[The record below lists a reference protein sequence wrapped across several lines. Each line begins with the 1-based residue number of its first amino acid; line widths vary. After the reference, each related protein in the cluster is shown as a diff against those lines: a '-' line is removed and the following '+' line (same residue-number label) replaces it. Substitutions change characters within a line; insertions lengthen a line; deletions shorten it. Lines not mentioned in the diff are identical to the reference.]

1 MCLART
7 WHVACSLPLP
17 MTPPF
22 MSLDTPALRSTLG
35 GSLKPGDPRR
45 FLIEAMVGAMH
56 ADGEVD
62 DRELRSLRSM
72 LERHDLF
79 AALPW
84 ETAKM
89 LIDLSSDAILFA
101 GSAEHRI
108 PVMAR
113 HLRWRIERLAAFAMA
128 CEVCAADTVIVEREQ
143 RYLTGLR
150 IALRLDHREHDE
162 LMVSARAGRA
172 LQWLEVETTRVRE
185 QLPLL
190 AELMVL
196 RRWSTG
202 SMTSNDLVDIQ
213 AAIMSLR
220 DFGVSEDRVGQVL
233 AGVVQQAQTWTSAQ
247 AQIER
252 IAARLTHPSD
262 RYWLTVYLLSD
273 EVRRGRERWR
283 SNELLLMLAAEFR
296 FGELQMELA
305 LDDAT
310 QLVS

>member
-1 MCLART
+1 
-7 WHVACSLPLP
+7 
-17 MTPPF
+17 MTISMSPPF
-22 MSLDTPALRSTLG
+22 MSLDTPALRSSLG
-35 GSLKPGDPRR
+35 GSLRPGDPRR

-62 DRELRSLRSM
+62 ARELRALRSM

-89 LIDLSSDAILFA
+89 LIDLSTDAISFA

-128 CEVCAADTVIVEREQ
+128 CEVCAADDVIVEREQ
-143 RYLTGLR
+143 RYLTALR
-150 IALRLDHREHDE
+150 IALRVDHREHDE
-162 LMVSARAGRA
+162 LMVSVRAGRA
-172 LQWLEVETTRVRE
+172 LQWLEAETRRIRE
-185 QLPLL
+185 QMPLL

-202 SMTSNDLVDIQ
+202 SMTPDDLADIQ
-213 AAIMSLR
+213 ISIAGLR
-220 DFGVSEDRVGQVL
+220 DFGASEQQVGEVVAAVAHQARTWSSAEIQIARVADRLQ
-233 AGVVQQAQTWTSAQ
+233 
-247 AQIER
+247 
-252 IAARLTHPSD
+252 HPSD
-262 RYWLTVYLLSD
+262 RYWLTVYLLTD

-283 SNELLLMLAAEFR
+283 SNELLLTLAAELR

-305 LDDAT
+305 LHDAH
-310 QLVS
+310 QLAAARS

>member
-1 MCLART
+1 MA
-7 WHVACSLPLP
+7 
-17 MTPPF
+17 F

-35 GSLKPGDPRR
+35 GALKPGDPRR

-62 DRELRSLRSM
+62 EREMTALRGM

-84 ETAKM
+84 DTAKM
-89 LIDLSSDAILFA
+89 LIDMSTDAILFA

-113 HLRWRIERLAAFAMA
+113 HLRWRVERLAAFAMA
-128 CEVCAADTVIVEREQ
+128 AEVCAADEVIVEREQ

-162 LMVSARAGRA
+162 LLIAARANRA
-172 LQWLEVETTRVRE
+172 LQWLEAETSRVHA
-185 QLPLL
+185 QLPVL

-202 SMTSNDLVDIQ
+202 SMTQNDLDDIGE
-213 AAIMSLR
+213 SLLGMR
-220 DFGVSEDRVGQVL
+220 DFGASTPRIDSILTDIARRARGWSSTQL
-233 AGVVQQAQTWTSAQ
+233 QMSL
-247 AQIER
+247 
-252 IAARLTHPSD
+252 IAAALVYPSD
-262 RYWLTVYLLSD
+262 RYWTTVYLLAD
-273 EVRRGRERWR
+273 EIRRGRENWR
-283 SNELLLMLAAEFR
+283 SNELLLMLSAEMR
-296 FGELQMELA
+296 FGQLQMELA
-305 LDDAT
+305 TNDAN
-310 QLVS
+310 QLVDRTRPS